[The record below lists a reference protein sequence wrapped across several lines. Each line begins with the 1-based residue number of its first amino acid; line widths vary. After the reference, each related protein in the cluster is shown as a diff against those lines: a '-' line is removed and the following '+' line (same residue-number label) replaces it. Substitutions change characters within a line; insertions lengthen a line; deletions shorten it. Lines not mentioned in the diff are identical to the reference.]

1 MRMLLV
7 RRRLDKMNFAAY
19 HIQGWY
25 RQYRKTWAEK
35 LVQRTKR
42 RTVGVI
48 SKVANKVLAKP
59 KAASS
64 KAVSLFRRIAKKPK
78 AESTTS
84 AQPTSETKTRNIFR
98 RAGGFFARAF
108 GLKKKQKSKTAV
120 QPPSAEEAFQRRIQ
134 QIESTSET
142 KTTEAEAPAR
152 GASKFRAASRKV
164 LPKRKS
170 AFQRAGSF
178 FSRLLRRKAKPQPV
192 HDDAGDDNAVTAAG
206 AGGATAATG
215 ADSGGAAAIGGAGI
229 GGAVGGVDAAGATG
243 GSASKFRAASR
254 KVLPKR
260 KSAFQRAGSFFS
272 RLLRRKAK
280 PQPVHDENK
289 VLKSSSNQPGQPMCA
304 SLFACRVTQI
314 AC

>member
-1 MRMLLV
+1 MHTHYTALLPSQFEKEEASATVINSLLRQFIARQKLSHARREFRSATAIQSTLRGSVMRRELRHQHSTAEYVQRHMRMLLV

-192 HDDAGDDNAVTAAG
+192 HD
-206 AGGATAATG
+206 
-215 ADSGGAAAIGGAGI
+215 
-229 GGAVGGVDAAGATG
+229 
-243 GSASKFRAASR
+243 
-254 KVLPKR
+254 
-260 KSAFQRAGSFFS
+260 
-272 RLLRRKAK
+272 
-280 PQPVHDENK
+280 ENK

-304 SLFACRVTQI
+304 ALFACRVTQI